1 MLLLINYFI
10 VDLAII
16 RLEFISMKKK
26 LLLISGLLILN
37 FFATPLALAETIDE
51 NIQNQTKKI
60 ENLQADQKKLAQEVE
75 QLNKNIKKYQTK
87 YDETLA
93 QKNEAE
99 VKVNELT
106 KKSVEL
112 QEKIEKR
119 SEKIRDL
126 ARSTQLNQKSDTMLS
141 TLLEAKSVGDL
152 VNKSFAIFTFVQANQ
167 NLLAQQEADQRE
179 LQKTKEQAEQNLQTI
194 NDSIADLQKT
204 NEQLVNA
211 KLDLNV
217 KQNELNASLASE
229 QAKKDEFIKQK
240 EAAEKAKQ
248 EAAAKLKAQQE
259 AASRAQQ
266 ESAFQSNSTT
276 NTTVSIPQSM
286 PAVSSGWNA
295 PLASLNVSSGFGPRQ
310 DPTGFSGT
318 HHDGIDLT
326 GSYGTP
332 VFASRSGSIASSGY
346 DPSAGNYIIINHG
359 DGYYSYYLHLSSI
372 VVGGGSVSAG
382 QTIGLMGTTGNSTG
396 VHLHFGIATTPN
408 WRGFVNPAPYI
419 GL

>member
-1 MLLLINYFI
+1 
-10 VDLAII
+10 
-16 RLEFISMKKK
+16 MKKK
-26 LLLISGLLILN
+26 LLLSGLLVLN

-75 QLNKNIKKYQTK
+75 QLNKNINKYQTK

-99 VKVNELT
+99 VKVNELS

-141 TLLEAKSVGDL
+141 ALLEAKSVGDL

-217 KQNELNASLASE
+217 KQNELDASLASE

-240 EAAEKAKQ
+240 EAAEKARQ

-259 AASRAQQ
+259 AAARAQQ
-266 ESAFQSNSTT
+266 EATFQSNSTT

-286 PAVSSGWNA
+286 PTASSGWNA
-295 PLASLNVSSGFGPRQ
+295 PLASLNVSSGFGSRQ

-318 HHDGIDLT
+318 QHDGIDLT

>member
-1 MLLLINYFI
+1 MN
-10 VDLAII
+10 
-16 RLEFISMKKK
+16 KK
-26 LLLISGLLILN
+26 LLLSGLLILN
-37 FFATPLALAETIDE
+37 FFVTPLALAETIDE

-75 QLNKNIKKYQTK
+75 QLNKNINRYQTK

-112 QEKIEKR
+112 QGKIEKR

-141 TLLEAKSVGDL
+141 ALLEAKSVGDL

-240 EAAEKAKQ
+240 EAAKKARQEAAEKLKAEQ
-248 EAAAKLKAQQE
+248 EAAARSQQE
-259 AASRAQQ
+259 AAQHAAQQ
-266 ESAFQSNSTT
+266 TTTQTSAPTSNQSNASAS
-276 NTTVSIPQSM
+276 VVQSV
-286 PAVSSGWNA
+286 PASSSGWNA
-295 PLASLNVSSGFGPRQ
+295 PLASLNVSSGFGSRQ

-318 HHDGIDLT
+318 QHDGIDLT

>member
-1 MLLLINYFI
+1 
-10 VDLAII
+10 
-16 RLEFISMKKK
+16 MKKK
-26 LLLISGLLILN
+26 LLLSGLLVLN
-37 FFATPLALAETIDE
+37 FFMTPLSLAETIDE
-51 NIQNQTKKI
+51 NIQNQTQKI

-75 QLNKNIKKYQTK
+75 QLNKNINKYQAK

-106 KKSVEL
+106 KKSIDL
-112 QEKIEKR
+112 HAKIEKR

-141 TLLEAKSVGDL
+141 ALLEAKSVGDL

-167 NLLAQQEADQRE
+167 NLLAQQEADQKE

-204 NEQLVNA
+204 NEQLVHA
-211 KLDLNV
+211 KLELNV
-217 KQNELNASLASE
+217 KQNELNASLANE

-240 EAAEKAKQ
+240 EVAEKAKQ
-248 EAAAKLKAQQE
+248 EAAEKLKAQQE

-266 ESAFQSNSTT
+266 EATFQSNSTT

-295 PLASLNVSSGFGPRQ
+295 PLASLNVSSGFGSRQ

-318 HHDGIDLT
+318 QHDGIDLT

>member
-1 MLLLINYFI
+1 
-10 VDLAII
+10 
-16 RLEFISMKKK
+16 MKKK
-26 LLLISGLLILN
+26 LLLSGLLVLN
-37 FFATPLALAETIDE
+37 FVMTPLSLAETIDE
-51 NIQNQTKKI
+51 NIQNQTQKI

-75 QLNKNIKKYQTK
+75 QLNKNINKYQAK

-106 KKSVEL
+106 KKSVDL
-112 QEKIEKR
+112 HAKIEKR

-141 TLLEAKSVGDL
+141 ALLEAKSVGDL

-167 NLLAQQEADQRE
+167 NLLAQQEADQKE

-204 NEQLVNA
+204 NEQLVHA
-211 KLDLNV
+211 KLELNV
-217 KQNELNASLASE
+217 KQNELNASLANE

-248 EAAAKLKAQQE
+248 EAAEKLKAQQE

-266 ESAFQSNSTT
+266 EATFQSNSTT

-295 PLASLNVSSGFGPRQ
+295 PLASLNVSSGFGSRQ

-318 HHDGIDLT
+318 QHDGIDLT

>member
-1 MLLLINYFI
+1 
-10 VDLAII
+10 
-16 RLEFISMKKK
+16 MKKK
-26 LLLISGLLILN
+26 LLLSGLLVLN

-106 KKSVEL
+106 KKSIDL
-112 QEKIEKR
+112 HAKIEKR

-141 TLLEAKSVGDL
+141 ALLEAKSVGDL

-167 NLLAQQEADQRE
+167 NLLAQQEADQKE

-217 KQNELNASLASE
+217 KQNELDASLASE

-240 EAAEKAKQ
+240 EAAEKARQ

-266 ESAFQSNSTT
+266 EATFQSNSTT

-286 PAVSSGWNA
+286 PTASSGWNA
-295 PLASLNVSSGFGPRQ
+295 PLASLNVSSGFGSRQ

-318 HHDGIDLT
+318 QHDGIDLT

>member
-1 MLLLINYFI
+1 
-10 VDLAII
+10 
-16 RLEFISMKKK
+16 MKIFKTKRKK
-26 LLLISGLLILN
+26 SK
-37 FFATPLALAETIDE
+37 TCS
-51 NIQNQTKKI
+51 
-60 ENLQADQKKLAQEVE
+60 ADQKKLAQEVE
-75 QLNKNIKKYQTK
+75 QLNKNINRYQTK

-141 TLLEAKSVGDL
+141 ALLEAKSVGDL

-217 KQNELNASLASE
+217 KQNELNTSLASE

-259 AASRAQQ
+259 VAARAQQ
-266 ESAFQSNSTT
+266 EAAQHAAQQTTTQTSAPTSNQSNASASA
-276 NTTVSIPQSM
+276 VQSV
-286 PAVSSGWNA
+286 PASSSGWNA
-295 PLASLNVSSGFGPRQ
+295 PLASLNVSSGFGSRQ

-318 HHDGIDLT
+318 QHDGIDLT

>member
-1 MLLLINYFI
+1 
-10 VDLAII
+10 
-16 RLEFISMKKK
+16 MKKK
-26 LLLISGLLILN
+26 LLLSGLLVLN
-37 FFATPLALAETIDE
+37 FFMTPLSLAETIDE
-51 NIQNQTKKI
+51 NIQNQTQKI
-60 ENLQADQKKLAQEVE
+60 ENLQANQKKLSQEIE
-75 QLNKNIKKYQTK
+75 QLNKNINKYQAK

-106 KKSVEL
+106 KKSIDL
-112 QEKIEKR
+112 HAKIEKR

-141 TLLEAKSVGDL
+141 ALLEAKSVGDL

-167 NLLAQQEADQRE
+167 NLLAQQEAAQKE
-179 LQKTKEQAEQNLQTI
+179 LQKNKEQAEQNLQTI

-204 NEQLVNA
+204 NEQLVNT
-211 KLDLNV
+211 KLELNV
-217 KQNELNASLASE
+217 KQNELNASLANE

-240 EAAEKAKQ
+240 EAAEKARQ
-248 EAAAKLKAQQE
+248 EATEKLKAEQE

-266 ESAFQSNSTT
+266 EATFQSNSTT

-295 PLASLNVSSGFGPRQ
+295 PLASLNVSSGFGSRQ

-318 HHDGIDLT
+318 QHDGIDLT

-372 VVGGGSVSAG
+372 VVGGGAVSAG

>member
-1 MLLLINYFI
+1 MN
-10 VDLAII
+10 
-16 RLEFISMKKK
+16 KK
-26 LLLISGLLILN
+26 LLLSGLLILN
-37 FFATPLALAETIDE
+37 FFVTPLALAETIDE

-60 ENLQADQKKLAQEVE
+60 ENFQADQKKLAQEVE
-75 QLNKNIKKYQTK
+75 QLNKNINRYQTK

-141 TLLEAKSVGDL
+141 ALLEAKSVGDL

-240 EAAEKAKQ
+240 EAAEKARQEAAEKLKAEQ
-248 EAAAKLKAQQE
+248 EAAARAQQE
-259 AASRAQQ
+259 AAQHAAQQ
-266 ESAFQSNSTT
+266 TSAPTSNQSNASASA
-276 NTTVSIPQSM
+276 VQSV
-286 PAVSSGWNA
+286 PASSSGWNA
-295 PLASLNVSSGFGPRQ
+295 PLASLNVSSGFGSRQ

-318 HHDGIDLT
+318 QHDGIDLT

>member
-1 MLLLINYFI
+1 MN
-10 VDLAII
+10 
-16 RLEFISMKKK
+16 KK
-26 LLLISGLLILN
+26 LLLSGLLILN
-37 FFATPLALAETIDE
+37 FFVTPLALAETIDE

-75 QLNKNIKKYQTK
+75 QLNKNINKYQTK

-106 KKSVEL
+106 KKSIDL
-112 QEKIEKR
+112 HAKIEKR

-141 TLLEAKSVGDL
+141 ALLEAKSVGDL

-229 QAKKDEFIKQK
+229 QAKKDGFIKQK
-240 EAAEKAKQ
+240 EAAEKARQ

-266 ESAFQSNSTT
+266 EAAFQSNSTT

-286 PAVSSGWNA
+286 PTASSGWNA
-295 PLASLNVSSGFGPRQ
+295 PLASLNVSSGFGSRQ

-318 HHDGIDLT
+318 QHDGIDLT

>member
-1 MLLLINYFI
+1 MN
-10 VDLAII
+10 
-16 RLEFISMKKK
+16 KK
-26 LLLISGLLILN
+26 LLLSGLLVLN

-99 VKVNELT
+99 VKVNELS

-167 NLLAQQEADQRE
+167 NLLAQQEADQKE

-217 KQNELNASLASE
+217 KQNELDASLASE

-240 EAAEKAKQ
+240 EVAEKARQ

-259 AASRAQQ
+259 AAARAQQ
-266 ESAFQSNSTT
+266 EAAQQATTQTSAPTSNQSNASASA
-276 NTTVSIPQSM
+276 VQSV
-286 PAVSSGWNA
+286 PASSSGWNA
-295 PLASLNVSSGFGPRQ
+295 PLASLNVSSGFGSRQ

-318 HHDGIDLT
+318 QHDGIDLT

>member
-1 MLLLINYFI
+1 
-10 VDLAII
+10 
-16 RLEFISMKKK
+16 MKKK
-26 LLLISGLLILN
+26 LLLSGLLVLN
-37 FFATPLALAETIDE
+37 FFATPLTLAETIDE

-167 NLLAQQEADQRE
+167 NLLAQQEADQKE
-179 LQKTKEQAEQNLQTI
+179 LQKTKEQAEHNLQTI

-217 KQNELNASLASE
+217 KQNELDASLASE

-240 EAAEKAKQ
+240 EAAEKARQ

-259 AASRAQQ
+259 AAARAQQ
-266 ESAFQSNSTT
+266 EATQTSAPTSNQSYASASAVQSVP
-276 NTTVSIPQSM
+276 VS
-286 PAVSSGWNA
+286 SSGWNA
-295 PLASLNVSSGFGPRQ
+295 PLASLNVSSGFGSRQ

-318 HHDGIDLT
+318 QHDGIDLT

>member
-1 MLLLINYFI
+1 MN
-10 VDLAII
+10 
-16 RLEFISMKKK
+16 KK
-26 LLLISGLLILN
+26 LLLSGLLILN
-37 FFATPLALAETIDE
+37 FFVTPLALAETIDE

-75 QLNKNIKKYQTK
+75 QLNKNINKYQTK

-99 VKVNELT
+99 VKVNELS

-141 TLLEAKSVGDL
+141 ALLEAKSVGDL

-167 NLLAQQEADQRE
+167 NLLAQQEADQKE

-217 KQNELNASLASE
+217 KQNELDASLASE
-229 QAKKDEFIKQK
+229 QAKKNEFIKQK
-240 EAAEKAKQ
+240 EAAEKARQ

-259 AASRAQQ
+259 AAARAQQ
-266 ESAFQSNSTT
+266 EATFQSNSTT

-286 PAVSSGWNA
+286 PTASSGWNA
-295 PLASLNVSSGFGPRQ
+295 PLASLNVSSGFGSRQ

-318 HHDGIDLT
+318 QHDGIDLT

>member
-1 MLLLINYFI
+1 MN
-10 VDLAII
+10 
-16 RLEFISMKKK
+16 KK
-26 LLLISGLLILN
+26 LLLSGLLILN
-37 FFATPLALAETIDE
+37 FFVTPLALAETIDE

-75 QLNKNIKKYQTK
+75 QLNKNINKYQTK

-99 VKVNELT
+99 VKVNELS

-112 QEKIEKR
+112 QEKIKKR

-141 TLLEAKSVGDL
+141 ALLEAKSVGDL

-167 NLLAQQEADQRE
+167 NLLAQQEADQKE

-217 KQNELNASLASE
+217 KQNELDASLASE

-240 EAAEKAKQ
+240 EAAEKARQ

-259 AASRAQQ
+259 AAARAQQ
-266 ESAFQSNSTT
+266 EATFQSNSTT

-286 PAVSSGWNA
+286 PTASSGWNA
-295 PLASLNVSSGFGPRQ
+295 PLASLNVSSGFGSRQ

-318 HHDGIDLT
+318 QHDGIDLT

>member
-1 MLLLINYFI
+1 MN
-10 VDLAII
+10 
-16 RLEFISMKKK
+16 KK
-26 LLLISGLLILN
+26 LLLSGLLILN
-37 FFATPLALAETIDE
+37 FFVTPLALAETIDE

-75 QLNKNIKKYQTK
+75 QLNKNINKYQTK

-99 VKVNELT
+99 VKVNELS

-141 TLLEAKSVGDL
+141 ALLEAKSVGDL

-167 NLLAQQEADQRE
+167 NLLAQQEADQKE

-217 KQNELNASLASE
+217 KQNELDASLASE
-229 QAKKDEFIKQK
+229 QAKKNEFIKQK
-240 EAAEKAKQ
+240 EAAEKARQ

-259 AASRAQQ
+259 AAARAQQ
-266 ESAFQSNSTT
+266 EATFQSNSTT

-286 PAVSSGWNA
+286 HTASSGWNA
-295 PLASLNVSSGFGPRQ
+295 PLASLNVSSGFGSRQ

-318 HHDGIDLT
+318 QHDGIDLT

>member
-1 MLLLINYFI
+1 
-10 VDLAII
+10 
-16 RLEFISMKKK
+16 MKKK
-26 LLLISGLLILN
+26 LLLSGLLILN
-37 FFATPLALAETIDE
+37 FFVTPLALAETIDE

-75 QLNKNIKKYQTK
+75 QLNKNINKYQTK

-99 VKVNELT
+99 IKVNELT

-141 TLLEAKSVGDL
+141 ALLEAKSVGDL

-167 NLLAQQEADQRE
+167 NLLAQQEADQKE

-211 KLDLNV
+211 KLELNV
-217 KQNELNASLASE
+217 KQNELNASLANE

-248 EAAAKLKAQQE
+248 EAAEKLKAQQE

-266 ESAFQSNSTT
+266 EAAFQSNSTT
-276 NTTVSIPQSM
+276 NTTISIPQSM

-318 HHDGIDLT
+318 QHDGIDLT

-332 VFASRSGSIASSGY
+332 VFASRSGSIANSGY

>member
-1 MLLLINYFI
+1 
-10 VDLAII
+10 
-16 RLEFISMKKK
+16 MKKK
-26 LLLISGLLILN
+26 LLLSGLLVLN

-60 ENLQADQKKLAQEVE
+60 ENLQANQKELAQEVE
-75 QLNKNIKKYQTK
+75 QLNKNINKYQAK

-106 KKSVEL
+106 KKSIDL
-112 QEKIEKR
+112 HAKIEKR

-141 TLLEAKSVGDL
+141 ALLEAKSVGDL

-167 NLLAQQEADQRE
+167 NLLAQQEADQKE

-204 NEQLVNA
+204 NEQLVNT
-211 KLDLNV
+211 KLELNV

-240 EAAEKAKQ
+240 EAAEKARQ
-248 EAAAKLKAQQE
+248 EAAAKLKAEQE
-259 AASRAQQ
+259 AAARAQQ
-266 ESAFQSNSTT
+266 EATFQSNSTT

-286 PAVSSGWNA
+286 PTASSGWNA
-295 PLASLNVSSGFGPRQ
+295 PLASLNVSSGFGSRQ

-318 HHDGIDLT
+318 QHDGIDLT

-419 GL
+419 GI

>member
-1 MLLLINYFI
+1 
-10 VDLAII
+10 
-16 RLEFISMKKK
+16 MKKK
-26 LLLISGLLILN
+26 LLLSGLLLLN
-37 FFATPLALAETIDE
+37 FVVAPLTFAEAFDE
-51 NIQNQTKKI
+51 DIQNQTKKI
-60 ENLQADQKKLAQEVE
+60 ENLQADQQKLAQEVE
-75 QLNKNIKKYQTK
+75 QLNKNINKYQKK

-93 QKNEAE
+93 QKNDAE
-99 VKVNELT
+99 VRVNELT
-106 KKSVEL
+106 KRSIEL

-126 ARSTQLNQKSDTMLS
+126 ARSTQLNQKSDSMLS

-167 NLLAQQEADQRE
+167 DLLTQQEADQKE
-179 LQKTKEQAEQNLQTI
+179 LQETKKQAEQNLKTI

-211 KLDLNV
+211 KLDLEV
-217 KQNELNASLASE
+217 KQNELNASLATE

-248 EAAAKLKAQQE
+248 EAAETLKAQQE
-259 AASRAQQ
+259 SANRAQQ
-266 ESAFQSNSTT
+266 EALQNAAQQT
-276 NTTVSIPQSM
+276 NTQTNTQTSVPTNNQSDASVSIVQSA
-286 PAVSSGWNA
+286 PTSSSGWNA
-295 PLASLNVSSGFGPRQ
+295 PLASLNVSSGFGYRQ
-310 DPTGFSGT
+310 DPNGFSGT
-318 HHDGIDLT
+318 QHDGIDLT

-332 VFASRSGSIASSGY
+332 VFASRSGRIASSGY

-372 VVGGGSVSAG
+372 IVGGGSVSAG

>member
-1 MLLLINYFI
+1 
-10 VDLAII
+10 
-16 RLEFISMKKK
+16 MKKK
-26 LLLISGLLILN
+26 LLLSGLLVLN

-99 VKVNELT
+99 VKVNELS

-167 NLLAQQEADQRE
+167 NLLAQQEADQKE

-217 KQNELNASLASE
+217 KQNELDASLASE
-229 QAKKDEFIKQK
+229 QAKKEEFIKQK
-240 EAAEKAKQ
+240 EAAEKARQ

-259 AASRAQQ
+259 AAARAQQ
-266 ESAFQSNSTT
+266 EAAQQATTQTSAPTSNQSNASASA
-276 NTTVSIPQSM
+276 VQSV
-286 PAVSSGWNA
+286 PASSSGWNA
-295 PLASLNVSSGFGPRQ
+295 PLASLNVSSGFGSRQ

-318 HHDGIDLT
+318 QHDGIDLT

>member
-1 MLLLINYFI
+1 MN
-10 VDLAII
+10 
-16 RLEFISMKKK
+16 KK
-26 LLLISGLLILN
+26 LLLSGLLILN
-37 FFATPLALAETIDE
+37 FFVTPLALAETIDE

-75 QLNKNIKKYQTK
+75 QLNKNINRYQTK

-126 ARSTQLNQKSDTMLS
+126 ARSTQLNQKSDTVLS
-141 TLLEAKSVGDL
+141 ALLEAKSVGDL

-240 EAAEKAKQ
+240 EAAKKARQEAAEKLKAEQ
-248 EAAAKLKAQQE
+248 EAAARSQQE
-259 AASRAQQ
+259 AAQHAAQQ
-266 ESAFQSNSTT
+266 TTTQTSAPTSNQSNASAS
-276 NTTVSIPQSM
+276 VVQSV
-286 PAVSSGWNA
+286 PASSSGWNA
-295 PLASLNVSSGFGPRQ
+295 PLASLNVSSGFGSRQ

-318 HHDGIDLT
+318 QHDGIDLT

>member
-1 MLLLINYFI
+1 
-10 VDLAII
+10 
-16 RLEFISMKKK
+16 MKKK
-26 LLLISGLLILN
+26 LLLSGLLILN

-75 QLNKNIKKYQTK
+75 QLNKDIKKYQTK
-87 YDETLA
+87 YNETLE
-93 QKNEAE
+93 QKNKAE

-106 KKSVEL
+106 QKSIEL

-217 KQNELNASLASE
+217 KQNELNTSLASE

-259 AASRAQQ
+259 AAARAQQ
-266 ESAFQSNSTT
+266 EAAQHAAQQTTTQTSAPTSNQSNASASA
-276 NTTVSIPQSM
+276 VQSV
-286 PAVSSGWNA
+286 PASSSGWNA
-295 PLASLNVSSGFGPRQ
+295 PLASLNVSSGFGSRQ

-318 HHDGIDLT
+318 QHDGIDLT

>member
-1 MLLLINYFI
+1 
-10 VDLAII
+10 
-16 RLEFISMKKK
+16 MKKK
-26 LLLISGLLILN
+26 LLLSGLLILN
-37 FFATPLALAETIDE
+37 FFVTPLALAETIDE

-60 ENLQADQKKLAQEVE
+60 ENLQADQKKLAEEVE
-75 QLNKNIKKYQTK
+75 QLNKNINKYQTK

-141 TLLEAKSVGDL
+141 ALLEAKSVGDL

-167 NLLAQQEADQRE
+167 NLLAQQEADQKE

-204 NEQLVNA
+204 NEQLVHA
-211 KLDLNV
+211 KLELNV
-217 KQNELNASLASE
+217 KQNELNASLANE

-248 EAAAKLKAQQE
+248 EAAEKLKAQQE

-266 ESAFQSNSTT
+266 EAAFQSNSTT

-295 PLASLNVSSGFGPRQ
+295 PLASLNVSSGFGYRQ

-318 HHDGIDLT
+318 QHDGIDLT

-372 VVGGGSVSAG
+372 VVGGGSVNAG

>member
-1 MLLLINYFI
+1 MN
-10 VDLAII
+10 
-16 RLEFISMKKK
+16 KK
-26 LLLISGLLILN
+26 LLLSGLLILN
-37 FFATPLALAETIDE
+37 FFVTPLALAETIDE

-75 QLNKNIKKYQTK
+75 QLNKNINKYQTK

-99 VKVNELT
+99 VKVNELS

-141 TLLEAKSVGDL
+141 ALLEAKSVDDL

-167 NLLAQQEADQRE
+167 NLLAQQEADQKE

-217 KQNELNASLASE
+217 KQNELNTSLASE

-259 AASRAQQ
+259 AAARAQQ
-266 ESAFQSNSTT
+266 EAAQHAAQQATTQTSAPTSKLTNTISQSLRDFVTAEPICSPTGVMDKSVPRVNKPMPNTNITAPTT
-276 NTTVSIPQSM
+276 NAIKMSVGTEMTEKHKTNTIAVIGSTELSDSFTLAKRTVRVRKIKNTTSFDKQSVFIIYHA
-286 PAVSSGWNA
+286 PA
-295 PLASLNVSSGFGPRQ
+295 
-310 DPTGFSGT
+310 
-318 HHDGIDLT
+318 IDKQL
-326 GSYGTP
+326 
-332 VFASRSGSIASSGY
+332 F
-346 DPSAGNYIIINHG
+346 
-359 DGYYSYYLHLSSI
+359 
-372 VVGGGSVSAG
+372 
-382 QTIGLMGTTGNSTG
+382 
-396 VHLHFGIATTPN
+396 
-408 WRGFVNPAPYI
+408 
-419 GL
+419 

>member
-1 MLLLINYFI
+1 MN
-10 VDLAII
+10 
-16 RLEFISMKKK
+16 KK
-26 LLLISGLLILN
+26 LLLSGLLILN
-37 FFATPLALAETIDE
+37 FFVTPLALAETIDE

-75 QLNKNIKKYQTK
+75 QLNKNINRYQTK

-141 TLLEAKSVGDL
+141 ALLEAKSVGDL

-211 KLDLNV
+211 ELDLNV

-229 QAKKDEFIKQK
+229 QAKNDEFIKQK
-240 EAAEKAKQ
+240 EAAEKARQEAAEKLKAEQ
-248 EAAAKLKAQQE
+248 EAAARAQQE
-259 AASRAQQ
+259 AAQHAAQQ
-266 ESAFQSNSTT
+266 TSAPTSNQSNASASA
-276 NTTVSIPQSM
+276 VQSV
-286 PAVSSGWNA
+286 PASSSGWNA
-295 PLASLNVSSGFGPRQ
+295 PLASLNVSSGFGSRQ

-318 HHDGIDLT
+318 QHDGIDLT

-396 VHLHFGIATTPN
+396 VQLHFGIATTPN

>member
-1 MLLLINYFI
+1 MN
-10 VDLAII
+10 
-16 RLEFISMKKK
+16 KK
-26 LLLISGLLILN
+26 LLLSGLLILN
-37 FFATPLALAETIDE
+37 FFVTPLALAETIDE

-60 ENLQADQKKLAQEVE
+60 ENLQADQKKLAHEVE
-75 QLNKNIKKYQTK
+75 QLNKNINRYQTK

-112 QEKIEKR
+112 QGKIEKR

-141 TLLEAKSVGDL
+141 ALLEAKSVGDL

-240 EAAEKAKQ
+240 EAAEKARQEAAEKLKAEQ
-248 EAAAKLKAQQE
+248 EAAARAQQE
-259 AASRAQQ
+259 AAQHAAQQ
-266 ESAFQSNSTT
+266 TTTQTSAPTSNQSNASAS
-276 NTTVSIPQSM
+276 VVQSV
-286 PAVSSGWNA
+286 PASSSGWNA
-295 PLASLNVSSGFGPRQ
+295 PLASLNVSSGFGSRQ

-318 HHDGIDLT
+318 QHDGIDLT

>member
-1 MLLLINYFI
+1 
-10 VDLAII
+10 
-16 RLEFISMKKK
+16 MKKK
-26 LLLISGLLILN
+26 LLLSGLLVLN
-37 FFATPLALAETIDE
+37 FFMTPLALAETIDE
-51 NIQNQTKKI
+51 NIQNQTQKI
-60 ENLQADQKKLAQEVE
+60 ENLQANQKKLSQEVE
-75 QLNKNIKKYQTK
+75 QLNKNINKYQAK

-106 KKSVEL
+106 KKSIDL
-112 QEKIEKR
+112 HAKIEKR

-141 TLLEAKSVGDL
+141 ALLEAKSVGDL

-167 NLLAQQEADQRE
+167 NLLAQQEADQKE

-217 KQNELNASLASE
+217 KQNELDASLASE

-240 EAAEKAKQ
+240 EAAEKARQ

-259 AASRAQQ
+259 AAARAQQ
-266 ESAFQSNSTT
+266 EATFQSNSTT

-286 PAVSSGWNA
+286 PTASSGWNA
-295 PLASLNVSSGFGPRQ
+295 PLASLNVSSGFGSRQ

-318 HHDGIDLT
+318 QHDGIDLT

>member
-1 MLLLINYFI
+1 
-10 VDLAII
+10 
-16 RLEFISMKKK
+16 MKKK
-26 LLLISGLLILN
+26 LLLSGLLVLN
-37 FFATPLALAETIDE
+37 FFATPLALAETINE

-75 QLNKNIKKYQTK
+75 QLNKNINKYQAK

-106 KKSVEL
+106 KKSIDL
-112 QEKIEKR
+112 HAKIEKR

-141 TLLEAKSVGDL
+141 ALLEAKSVGDL

-167 NLLAQQEADQRE
+167 NLLAQQEADQKE

-217 KQNELNASLASE
+217 KQNELDASLASE

-240 EAAEKAKQ
+240 EAAEKARQ
-248 EAAAKLKAQQE
+248 EAAAKLKTEQE

-266 ESAFQSNSTT
+266 EATFQSNSTT

-286 PAVSSGWNA
+286 PTASSGWNA
-295 PLASLNVSSGFGPRQ
+295 PLASLNVSSGFGSRQ

-318 HHDGIDLT
+318 QHDGIDLT

>member
-1 MLLLINYFI
+1 MN
-10 VDLAII
+10 
-16 RLEFISMKKK
+16 KK
-26 LLLISGLLILN
+26 LLLSGLLILN
-37 FFATPLALAETIDE
+37 FFVTPLALAETIDE

-87 YDETLA
+87 YDENLA

-141 TLLEAKSVGDL
+141 ALLEAKSVGDL

-211 KLDLNV
+211 KLNLNV

-240 EAAEKAKQ
+240 EAAEKARQ

-259 AASRAQQ
+259 AAARAQQ
-266 ESAFQSNSTT
+266 EAAQHAAQQATTQASAPTSNQSNASASVVQSVP
-276 NTTVSIPQSM
+276 VS
-286 PAVSSGWNA
+286 SSGWNA
-295 PLASLNVSSGFGPRQ
+295 PLASLNVSSGFGSRQ

-318 HHDGIDLT
+318 QHDGIDLT

>member
-1 MLLLINYFI
+1 
-10 VDLAII
+10 
-16 RLEFISMKKK
+16 MKKK
-26 LLLISGLLILN
+26 LLLSGLLILN
-37 FFATPLALAETIDE
+37 FLVTPLALAETIDE

-75 QLNKNIKKYQTK
+75 QLNKNINKYQTK

-99 VKVNELT
+99 IKVNELT

-141 TLLEAKSVGDL
+141 ALLEAKSIGDL

-167 NLLAQQEADQRE
+167 NLLAQQEADQKE

-204 NEQLVNA
+204 NEQLVHA
-211 KLDLNV
+211 KLELNV
-217 KQNELNASLASE
+217 KQNELNASLANE

-248 EAAAKLKAQQE
+248 EAAEKLKAQQE

-286 PAVSSGWNA
+286 PAASSGWNA

-318 HHDGIDLT
+318 QHDGIDLT

>member
-1 MLLLINYFI
+1 MN
-10 VDLAII
+10 
-16 RLEFISMKKK
+16 KK
-26 LLLISGLLILN
+26 LLLSGLLILN
-37 FFATPLALAETIDE
+37 FFVTPLALAETIDE

-75 QLNKNIKKYQTK
+75 QLNKNINRYQTK

-141 TLLEAKSVGDL
+141 ALLEAKSVGDL

-240 EAAEKAKQ
+240 EAAEKARQEAAEKLKAEQ
-248 EAAAKLKAQQE
+248 EAAARAQQE
-259 AASRAQQ
+259 AAQHAAQQ
-266 ESAFQSNSTT
+266 TSAPTSNQSNASASA
-276 NTTVSIPQSM
+276 VQSV
-286 PAVSSGWNA
+286 PASSSGWNA
-295 PLASLNVSSGFGPRQ
+295 PLASLNVSSGFGSRQ

-318 HHDGIDLT
+318 QHDGIDLT

>member
-1 MLLLINYFI
+1 
-10 VDLAII
+10 
-16 RLEFISMKKK
+16 MKKK
-26 LLLISGLLILN
+26 LLLSGLLVLN
-37 FFATPLALAETIDE
+37 FFMTPLALAETIDE

-75 QLNKNIKKYQTK
+75 QLNKNINKYQTK

-99 VKVNELT
+99 VKVNELS

-141 TLLEAKSVGDL
+141 ALLEAKSVGDL

-167 NLLAQQEADQRE
+167 NLLAQQEADQKE

-217 KQNELNASLASE
+217 KQNELDASLASE

-240 EAAEKAKQ
+240 EAAEKARQ
-248 EAAAKLKAQQE
+248 EAAAKLKAEQE
-259 AASRAQQ
+259 AAARAQQ
-266 ESAFQSNSTT
+266 EATFQSNSTT

-286 PAVSSGWNA
+286 PTASSGWNA
-295 PLASLNVSSGFGPRQ
+295 PLASLNVSSGFGSRQ

-318 HHDGIDLT
+318 QHDGIDLT

>member
-1 MLLLINYFI
+1 
-10 VDLAII
+10 
-16 RLEFISMKKK
+16 MKKK
-26 LLLISGLLILN
+26 LLLSGLLVLN
-37 FFATPLALAETIDE
+37 FFITPLSLAETIDE

-75 QLNKNIKKYQTK
+75 QLNKNINKYQTK

-141 TLLEAKSVGDL
+141 ALLEAKSVGDL

-167 NLLAQQEADQRE
+167 NLLAQQEADQKE

-204 NEQLVNA
+204 NEQLVHA
-211 KLDLNV
+211 KLELNV
-217 KQNELNASLASE
+217 KQNELNASLANE
-229 QAKKDEFIKQK
+229 QSKKDEFIKQK

-248 EAAAKLKAQQE
+248 EAAEKLKAQQE

-266 ESAFQSNSTT
+266 EATFQSNSTT

-286 PAVSSGWNA
+286 PTASSGWNA
-295 PLASLNVSSGFGPRQ
+295 PLASLNVSSGFGSRQ

-318 HHDGIDLT
+318 QHDGIDLT

-332 VFASRSGSIASSGY
+332 VFASRSGSIANSGY

>member
-1 MLLLINYFI
+1 MN
-10 VDLAII
+10 
-16 RLEFISMKKK
+16 KK
-26 LLLISGLLILN
+26 LLLSGLLILN
-37 FFATPLALAETIDE
+37 FFVTPLALAETIDE

-75 QLNKNIKKYQTK
+75 QLNKNINKYQTK

-112 QEKIEKR
+112 QGKIEKR

-141 TLLEAKSVGDL
+141 ALLEAKSVGDL

-217 KQNELNASLASE
+217 KQNELDASLASE

-240 EAAEKAKQ
+240 EAAEKARQ

-259 AASRAQQ
+259 AAARAQQ
-266 ESAFQSNSTT
+266 EATFQSNSTT

-286 PAVSSGWNA
+286 PTASSGWNA
-295 PLASLNVSSGFGPRQ
+295 PLASLNVSSGFGSRQ

-318 HHDGIDLT
+318 QHDGIDLT

>member
-1 MLLLINYFI
+1 
-10 VDLAII
+10 
-16 RLEFISMKKK
+16 MKKK
-26 LLLISGLLILN
+26 LLLSGLLVLN
-37 FFATPLALAETIDE
+37 FFMTPLSLAETIDE
-51 NIQNQTKKI
+51 NIQNQTQKI

-75 QLNKNIKKYQTK
+75 QLNKNINKYQAK

-106 KKSVEL
+106 KKSVDL
-112 QEKIEKR
+112 HAKIEKR

-141 TLLEAKSVGDL
+141 ALLEAKSVGDL

-167 NLLAQQEADQRE
+167 NLLAQQEADQKE

-204 NEQLVNA
+204 NEQLVHA
-211 KLDLNV
+211 KLELNV
-217 KQNELNASLASE
+217 KQNELNASLANE

-248 EAAAKLKAQQE
+248 EAAEKLKAQQE

-266 ESAFQSNSTT
+266 EAAFQSNSTT

-295 PLASLNVSSGFGPRQ
+295 PLASLNVSSGFGSRQ

-318 HHDGIDLT
+318 QHDGIDLT

>member
-1 MLLLINYFI
+1 M
-10 VDLAII
+10 
-16 RLEFISMKKK
+16 
-26 LLLISGLLILN
+26 
-37 FFATPLALAETIDE
+37 
-51 NIQNQTKKI
+51 
-60 ENLQADQKKLAQEVE
+60 QADQKKLAQEVE
-75 QLNKNIKKYQTK
+75 QLNKNINKYQTK

-112 QEKIEKR
+112 QGKIEKR

-141 TLLEAKSVGDL
+141 ALLEAKSVGDL

-217 KQNELNASLASE
+217 KQNELNTSLASE

-259 AASRAQQ
+259 AAARAQQ
-266 ESAFQSNSTT
+266 EAAQHAAQQATTQTSAPTSNQSNASTSA
-276 NTTVSIPQSM
+276 VQSV
-286 PAVSSGWNA
+286 PASSSGWNA
-295 PLASLNVSSGFGPRQ
+295 PLASLNVSSGFGSRQ

-318 HHDGIDLT
+318 QHDGIDLT

>member
-1 MLLLINYFI
+1 
-10 VDLAII
+10 
-16 RLEFISMKKK
+16 MKKK

-141 TLLEAKSVGDL
+141 ALLEAKSVGDL

-217 KQNELNASLASE
+217 KQNELDASLASE
-229 QAKKDEFIKQK
+229 QAKKDEFMKQK

-318 HHDGIDLT
+318 QHDGIDLT

-332 VFASRSGSIASSGY
+332 VFASRSGSIANSGY

>member
-1 MLLLINYFI
+1 IN
-10 VDLAII
+10 
-16 RLEFISMKKK
+16 R
-26 LLLISGLLILN
+26 
-37 FFATPLALAETIDE
+37 
-51 NIQNQTKKI
+51 
-60 ENLQADQKKLAQEVE
+60 
-75 QLNKNIKKYQTK
+75 YQTK

-141 TLLEAKSVGDL
+141 ALLEAKSVGDL

-240 EAAEKAKQ
+240 EAAEKARQEAAEKLKAEQ
-248 EAAAKLKAQQE
+248 EAAARAQQE
-259 AASRAQQ
+259 AAQHAAQQ
-266 ESAFQSNSTT
+266 TSAPTSNQSNASASA
-276 NTTVSIPQSM
+276 VQSV
-286 PAVSSGWNA
+286 PASSSGWNA
-295 PLASLNVSSGFGPRQ
+295 PLASLNVSSGFGSRQ

-318 HHDGIDLT
+318 QHDGIDLT

>member
-1 MLLLINYFI
+1 MN
-10 VDLAII
+10 
-16 RLEFISMKKK
+16 KK
-26 LLLISGLLILN
+26 LLLSGLLILN
-37 FFATPLALAETIDE
+37 FFVTPLALAETIDE

-75 QLNKNIKKYQTK
+75 QLNKNINRYQTK

-141 TLLEAKSVGDL
+141 ALLEAKSVGDL
-152 VNKSFAIFTFVQANQ
+152 VNKLFAIFTFVQANQ

-240 EAAEKAKQ
+240 EAAEKARQEAAEKLKAEQ
-248 EAAAKLKAQQE
+248 EAAARAQQE
-259 AASRAQQ
+259 AAQHAAQQ
-266 ESAFQSNSTT
+266 TSAPTSNQSNASASA
-276 NTTVSIPQSM
+276 VQSV
-286 PAVSSGWNA
+286 PASSSGWNA
-295 PLASLNVSSGFGPRQ
+295 PLASLNVSSGFGSRQ

-318 HHDGIDLT
+318 QHDGIDLT

>member
-1 MLLLINYFI
+1 
-10 VDLAII
+10 
-16 RLEFISMKKK
+16 MKKK
-26 LLLISGLLILN
+26 LLLSGLLVLN
-37 FFATPLALAETIDE
+37 FFMTPLSLAETIDE
-51 NIQNQTKKI
+51 NIQNQTQKI
-60 ENLQADQKKLAQEVE
+60 ENLQANQKKLSQEIE
-75 QLNKNIKKYQTK
+75 QLNKNINKYQAK

-106 KKSVEL
+106 KKSIDL
-112 QEKIEKR
+112 HAKIEKR

-141 TLLEAKSVGDL
+141 ALLEAKSVGDL

-167 NLLAQQEADQRE
+167 NLLAQQEADQKE
-179 LQKTKEQAEQNLQTI
+179 LQKNKEQAEQNLQTI

-204 NEQLVNA
+204 NEQLVNT
-211 KLDLNV
+211 KLELNV
-217 KQNELNASLASE
+217 KQNELNASLANE

-240 EAAEKAKQ
+240 EAAEKARQ
-248 EAAAKLKAQQE
+248 EATEKLKAEQE

-266 ESAFQSNSTT
+266 EATFQSNSTT
-276 NTTVSIPQSM
+276 NTTVSTPQSM

-295 PLASLNVSSGFGPRQ
+295 PLASLNVSSGFGSRQ

-318 HHDGIDLT
+318 QHDGIDLT